1 MFSYNQ
7 TTVLKEAAIGV
18 ECWNFTTGNRFDLP
32 AGTIVRINYAT
43 DSTTTNIS
51 VVDEAGHPKAVKLLN
66 NGRQQDGHRFII
78 DNVQLARI
86 TGLDIPEHTEDIVGD
101 IIRYENGEMNKTET
115 RDFFKRLKSDN
126 ILAGLQGH
134 YQRATV

>member
-1 MFSYNQ
+1 M
-7 TTVLKEAAIGV
+7 
-18 ECWNFTTGNRFDLP
+18 
-32 AGTIVRINYAT
+32 
-43 DSTTTNIS
+43 
-51 VVDEAGHPKAVKLLN
+51 DEAGHPKAVKLLN
-66 NGRQQDGHRFII
+66 NGRQQDGYRFII

-115 RDFFKRLKSDN
+115 RDFFKMLKSDN
-126 ILAGLQGH
+126 IFAGLQGH